1 MAIQR
6 RPWHTLLDKDHRGLI
21 PEEYVRY
28 GLRSAVK
35 VLHGM
40 ITSKSCETSEE
51 LRLMMY
57 RCMIKVNTNLVQVII
72 LCWNVKVISH
82 QYRPMIINHQ
92 LTIRQHQRHQNLP
105 NIDERSS
112 SRNSIA
118 TRIQFQRKRRT
129 WSYTVTNQTRRHGNE
144 EVVKRCRQTRNTLLN

>member
-40 ITSKSCETSEE
+40 ITSKSCETSEDWITSGVSG
-51 LRLMMY
+51 MSWVSG
-57 RCMIKVNTNLVQVII
+57 IVSAVQPTG
-72 LCWNVKVISH
+72 KTE
-82 QYRPMIINHQ
+82 RPSAV
-92 LTIRQHQRHQNLP
+92 L
-105 NIDERSS
+105 
-112 SRNSIA
+112 
-118 TRIQFQRKRRT
+118 
-129 WSYTVTNQTRRHGNE
+129 GG
-144 EVVKRCRQTRNTLLN
+144 